1 MSPSYCV
8 LYLRLGHGSD
18 GHSGGGGVFV
28 IILLSLSN
36 RRQSGLT
43 VYQALFNICVM
54 TAAGT
59 LDPAW
64 HRSSLVTMLASAA
77 SVMHH
82 EHLCTCSRCN
92 ERELRRG
99 AEFCKDKRDS

>member
-18 GHSGGGGVFV
+18 GHGVGVFV

-36 RRQSGLT
+36 KRQSGLT

-59 LDPAW
+59 LDLAW

-77 SVMHH
+77 SVMH
-82 EHLCTCSRCN
+82 EHLCACSRCN
-92 ERELRRG
+92 ERGLRRG
-99 AEFCKDKRDS
+99 AEFCKYKRDS